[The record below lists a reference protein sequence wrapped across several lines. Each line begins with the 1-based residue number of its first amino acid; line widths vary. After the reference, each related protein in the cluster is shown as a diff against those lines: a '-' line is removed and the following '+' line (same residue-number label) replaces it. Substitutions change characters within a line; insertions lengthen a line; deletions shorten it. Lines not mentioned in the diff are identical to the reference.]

1 MARMTDQE
9 EKDRMKELKATFIHK
24 REEVSVERRRILLY
38 KVKTTISSWSDALL
52 DSIVTLIGCDRED

>member
-1 MARMTDQE
+1 
-9 EKDRMKELKATFIHK
+9 MKELKATFIHK